1 MLKQKITTFLWYDDQ
16 AEEAAKFYTSLFK
29 NSKITDVARYNEAG
43 PGKPGSIMTVVFE
56 LEGQEFIALNGG
68 PEFKFTEAIS
78 LMVECEDQEEVN
90 QLLEKL
96 TAGGGQEQA
105 CGWVKDKYGLSWQI
119 IPRGL
124 LEMVTSSD
132 RQKSSRAMQAMFNM
146 EKIDIES
153 VRRAYEGQ

>member
-29 NSKITDVARYNEAG
+29 NSKITDVARYSEAG
-43 PGKPGSIMTVVFE
+43 PGKLGSVMTVVFE

-78 LMVECEDQEEVN
+78 LMVECKDQEEVD
-90 QLLEKL
+90 QLWEKL
-96 TAGGGQEQA
+96 IADGGQEQA
-105 CGWVKDKYGLSWQI
+105 CGWLKDKYGLCWQI

-124 LEMVTSSD
+124 LEMVTDPD
-132 RQKSSRAMQAMFNM
+132 RGKSSKAMQAMFKM
-146 EKIDIES
+146 AKIDLEWI
-153 VRRAYEGQ
+153 RRAYQGE

>member
-1 MLKQKITTFLWYDDQ
+1 
-16 AEEAAKFYTSLFK
+16 
-29 NSKITDVARYNEAG
+29 
-43 PGKPGSIMTVVFE
+43 MTVVFE
-56 LEGQEFIALNGG
+56 LAGQKFIALNGG

-78 LMVECEDQEEVN
+78 LMVDCDDQEEVD
-90 QLLEKL
+90 QLWEKL

-132 RQKSSRAMQAMFNM
+132 RDKSSKAMQAMFNM
-146 EKIDIES
+146 IKIDLES
-153 VRRAYEGQ
+153 IRRAYEGQ